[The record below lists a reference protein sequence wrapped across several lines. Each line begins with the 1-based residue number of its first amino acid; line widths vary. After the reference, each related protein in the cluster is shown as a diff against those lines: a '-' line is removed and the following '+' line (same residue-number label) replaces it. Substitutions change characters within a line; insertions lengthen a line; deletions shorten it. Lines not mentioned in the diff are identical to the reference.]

1 MHARAALSVLSSFGF
16 LLRVFSFEPVKQ
28 AKQSRAKNRFR
39 QERSDARLLRR
50 RFDLHGIVG

>member
-1 MHARAALSVLSSFGF
+1 MHARAALSILPSFGF

-28 AKQSRAKNRFR
+28 ANQSRAENRFR